1 MFGLDEKFNLGIGKA
16 FEHVI
21 NWMQESFA
29 VFFDMIRV
37 SIKAVLN
44 ASESALLLPPP
55 FVLIL
60 ILVVIAYL
68 TAKRGVAIFTLLG
81 FLLIY
86 FMGLWE
92 LTMATLALI
101 FTAAMLALIIAIPLG
116 IWSSKNDV
124 LKSIIRPILDF
135 MQTLPAFIYLIPAVI
150 FFELGEV
157 PGVIATLIFSLPPAV
172 RLTDLGIRQVP
183 SEIREAAE
191 SFGAS
196 PAQMLFKAELPV
208 ATPTIMAGVNQTIM
222 LALSMV
228 VIAGMIGAG
237 GLGNEVL
244 RGLQQMDLP
253 AGFEAGISIV
263 ILAIFLDRV
272 TQALGGMGK
281 KKKRD

>member
-101 FTAAMLALIIAIPLG
+101 LTAAMLALIIAIPLG